1 MALDIAK
8 QFVKAVAAENWTQC
22 QRLGR
27 THGLTMSETIDYTL
41 TAVAVLYAEERDPH
55 RSRIYSAMW
64 QTMEALG
71 DERIAD
77 AIAARQ
83 EREER

>member
-8 QFVKAVAAENWTQC
+8 QFVKAVSAENWAQC

-27 THGLTMSETIDYTL
+27 THGLTNSEVIDYTL
-41 TAVAVLYAEERDPH
+41 TAAAALYAEGNEPT
-55 RSRIYSAMW
+55 RSRIFSALW

-83 EREER
+83 ELDS

>member
-1 MALDIAK
+1 MALNIAK
-8 QFVKAVAAENWTQC
+8 EFVKAVAVENWTQC

-27 THGLTMSETIDYTL
+27 IHGLTMAQTVDYVF
-41 TAVAVLYAEERDPH
+41 TAAAALYAEDREPH
-55 RSRIYSAMW
+55 RSKVYSAIW
-64 QTMEALG
+64 QVMEALG

-83 EREER
+83 ELEK

>member
-1 MALDIAK
+1 MAIDIAR
-8 QFVKAVAAENWTQC
+8 QFVKAVASENWAQC

-27 THGLTMSETIDYTL
+27 THGLTPSEVVDYTL
-41 TAVAVLYAEERDPH
+41 TAVAALYAEDREPT

-77 AIAARQ
+77 AIEARA
-83 EREER
+83 ESAS